1 MRSIEL
7 ASATDFA
14 GFRAAARGLVLAE
27 VPPESVTF
35 RTRLDAASLFADRDV
50 QHGDVAPVANAAF
63 KVPRAFVELARTVA
77 LHQDPNRFALLYR
90 LLWRLREEPRL
101 LTVDVDEDVAVARA
115 WQKSVE
121 RDIHK
126 MHAYV
131 RFREVKGVEPRAFI
145 AWFEPTHHIVEEAAP
160 FFVRRFPNVRWTI
173 LTPEASAI
181 WDTNELRFGPGGRR
195 LDAPAHDAA
204 EELWRQY
211 YSSIFNPARL
221 KVHSMQAHMPKKYWR
236 NLPESA
242 VIPALIR
249 SAATRTEAMLEARAT
264 DASKLHRGAA
274 DAARRGAW
282 RPREPEPPLQDAGQ
296 LTSLSELALRAQH
309 CRGCGL
315 WQKATQTVFGEGPSD
330 ARLVLVG
337 EQPGDQEDIAGTPF
351 VGPAGR
357 LLDRALRDAGIER
370 RAVYVTNAVK
380 HFKFEPRGK
389 RRLHKTP
396 NQQEAL
402 ACHNWLDREL
412 EVIGPQ
418 LVVAL
423 GATAARS
430 LLGRDLP
437 IQRNRGRILE
447 RVRVA
452 GAAVLVTVHPS
463 YLLRVP
469 DQQRENEY
477 AAFVA
482 DLVQAA
488 LFVQAEA
495 EPLAQ

>member
-1 MRSIEL
+1 MHSVEL
-7 ASATDFA
+7 AGPTDFD
-14 GFRAAARGLVLAE
+14 GFRAAARALVQAR
-27 VPPESVTF
+27 VPPALVTF
-35 RTRLDAASLFADRDV
+35 RTGRETAPLFADE
-50 QHGDVAPVANAAF
+50 GAVAAPDDSTF
-63 KVPRAFVELARTVA
+63 KVPRAFVELARTVS
-77 LHQDPNRFALLYR
+77 LHQNPARYALLYR

-101 LTVDVDEDVAVARA
+101 LAVDVDEDVSVARA

-131 RFREVKGVEPRAFI
+131 RFREVQGVEPRAFI

-160 FFVRRFPNVRWTI
+160 FFVRRFPNARWTI
-173 LTPEASAI
+173 LTPETSAI
-181 WDTNELRFGPGGRR
+181 WDTTTLHFGPGGRR
-195 LDAPAHDAA
+195 LDAPADDAA
-204 EELWRQY
+204 EELWRKY

-221 KVHSMQAHMPKKYWR
+221 KVQSMQAHMPKKYWR

-242 VIPALIR
+242 AIPALIR
-249 SAATRTEAMLEARAT
+249 SAATRTESMLEAP
-264 DASKLHRGAA
+264 ASNTSKQHRGAA
-274 DAARRGAW
+274 ELARRGAW
-282 RPREPEPPLQDAGQ
+282 RPRQAELRPAGR
-296 LTSLSELALRAQH
+296 LPASLAELAQFARH
-309 CRGCGL
+309 CRGCEL
-315 WQKATQTVFGEGPSD
+315 WRNATQTVFGEGPTD

-337 EQPGDQEDIAGTPF
+337 EQPGDQEDIAGAPF

-357 LLDRALRDAGIER
+357 LLDRALRDAAIER
-370 RAVYVTNAVK
+370 PAVYVTNAVK

-402 ACHNWLDREL
+402 ACHSWLEREL
-412 EVIGPQ
+412 EIIRPT

-447 RVRVA
+447 GERVA

-463 YLLRVP
+463 YLLRMP
-469 DQQRENEY
+469 DAQKEAGY
-477 AAFVA
+477 HALVA
-482 DLVQAA
+482 DLVRAA
-488 LFVQAEA
+488 RFVQSDA
-495 EPLAQ
+495 EPPRA

>member
-7 ASATDFA
+7 ASATDFD
-14 GFRAAARGLVLAE
+14 GFRAAARGLILAE

-35 RTRLDAASLFADRDV
+35 RTGRETASLFADGDV
-50 QHGDVAPVANAAF
+50 QHGDVAPVANVAF

-77 LHQDPNRFALLYR
+77 LHQDPSRFALLYR

-101 LTVDVDEDVAVARA
+101 LAVDVDEDVAVARA
-115 WQKSVE
+115 WRKSVE

-131 RFREVKGVEPRAFI
+131 RFREVKGVEPRALI

-173 LTPEASAI
+173 LTPGVSAI

-195 LDAPAHDAA
+195 RDAPAHDAA
-204 EELWRQY
+204 EALWCEY

-242 VIPALIR
+242 VIPALVR
-249 SAATRTEAMLEARAT
+249 SAAARTESMLDSRGT

-274 DAARRGAW
+274 AVARHGVW
-282 RPREPEPPLQDAGQ
+282 RPREPEPLHDAKQ
-296 LTSLSELALRAQH
+296 LTSLPELTRRARH
-309 CRGCGL
+309 CRNCDL
-315 WQKATQTVFGEGPSD
+315 WRNATQTVFGEGPHD

-396 NQQEAL
+396 SQQEAL
-402 ACHNWLDREL
+402 ACHTWLEREL
-412 EVIGPQ
+412 ELIGPQ
-418 LVVAL
+418 LIVAL

-430 LLGRDLP
+430 LLERDLP

-447 RVRVA
+447 GVRVA
-452 GAAVLVTVHPS
+452 RAAVLVTVHPS

-469 DQQRENEY
+469 DHQRDNEY

-482 DLVQAA
+482 DLVRAA

-495 EPLAQ
+495 KPPGQ